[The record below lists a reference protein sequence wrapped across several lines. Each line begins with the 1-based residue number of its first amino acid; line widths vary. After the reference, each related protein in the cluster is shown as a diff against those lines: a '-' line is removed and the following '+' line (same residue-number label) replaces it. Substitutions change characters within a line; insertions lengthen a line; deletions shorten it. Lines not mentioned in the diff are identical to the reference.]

1 MASDV
6 DLPAIVGPS
15 PVGLGAPT
23 KKSDLGAFDDFGDLG
38 VELDASPAHSPLSD
52 LEIDLPARVGG
63 GFPGGIELDEIA
75 DLPAPVIHRDPRE
88 RDREPRHDSD
98 EVDLPV
104 IGGGGHAM
112 PALKSPPAMTGGG
125 FGDLDLP
132 MIAPPDARDLD
143 LPAAQLTD
151 LPNVAGPGGFGELD
165 LPTVG
170 SELPALGGGFDLPS
184 TSQGGIG
191 LPDSLA
197 SLPAPAASLPSPA
210 AGLPT
215 SAAGLPTSAAG
226 LPTQAGHL
234 PQIAAGVPTLHG
246 PGPGLP
252 APGPPSR
259 GVSPVS
265 FDPSAPQ
272 EDPAIVRQLGGGTNF
287 GEVNLDGSDGGPALE
302 ADVGG
307 GPPRGDDMEFAG
319 IPQEGGA
326 MPVGPAVEVRR
337 APVAQPRA
345 LVDLPPPR
353 KRSMR
358 AVFAAIV
365 VLLLGGASLA
375 LVPSIGPYGVY
386 FVWDKVKGGD
396 YERTLSNTAK
406 ASQELLST
414 DSFPDATKA
423 YEQAENTR
431 NANKRIRGLRAYVVF
446 VAYLREVRFGAD
458 PAVSARAQVL
468 LDEFKEEDDAAVPFL
483 GAARAAQAAATGQI
497 PRARSGL
504 DKLLRAKSNDSNLL
518 ALRGEVELHA
528 REPKAALEAW
538 AKAETQEHSART
550 SYGMAR
556 AQLASGDKK
565 ETEKL
570 ARETLTRNPNHAGAR
585 VLIAR
590 VTWNAGGESS
600 AVKLL
605 DEVIGQKDKSSPTEL
620 VTALTLLGDIH
631 LARSRVTHAEGSYSE
646 ALKIDPKAA
655 QALVGLGDAL
665 YRSGRFSEGLGRF
678 EAAVQADPD
687 ELNAKVGVAKAML
700 ALERVQDATAAMTKL
715 RETHPQS
722 ALVAYWFAKVQ
733 EAAAN
738 RKLSEDAY
746 RQALKMP
753 NPDMDVA
760 QIYVGLAFLMNQ
772 LGRTEDA
779 QKVLA
784 EARKKL
790 PDSASIHVALGDL
803 ALSQGRYGDAVT
815 ELQMALK
822 IDPGDIGAQFKLG
835 VAFRR
840 DRKFEDASKMFEK
853 VAAIDRDYPGLALE
867 RGLLFEASGHTEEA
881 LKAYEAA
888 LAKAPNDPDLMLR
901 VGCGKVAA
909 GRAKEA
915 AELLRK
921 VLEKRQGSA
930 ETHHCLGRALLL
942 QGTNLAEALKTLE
955 QAAALDSNRAEY
967 HLYVG
972 WAAIEAGKI
981 GQAETSIKKALEL
994 DQGLGDAYWQRGV
1007 LRQRQGAV
1015 RDAVKDLQKALELRP
1030 SRVEAHAALADAYYD
1045 LGREAD
1051 ALHEWQVAIEGQP
1064 DNPTWRFR
1072 YGRLLAA
1079 NHQAGEA
1086 QAQLAK
1092 AIDLAEA
1099 LEVKPTWLAEAH
1111 LDLARSIGV
1120 KKEAAKHWEAY
1131 LRLGRTDSPYRAEA
1145 KKALAE
1151 MGRPW
1156 DGN

>member
-1 MASDV
+1 V
-6 DLPAIVGPS
+6 DLPAIVGAG
-15 PVGLGAPT
+15 PVGAGSP
-23 KKSDLGAFDDFGDLG
+23 KKSADAGFDDFGDLG
-38 VELDASPAHSPLSD
+38 VDLDAPPASAPGF
-52 LEIDLPARVGG
+52 EIDLPARKGAS
-63 GFPGGIELDEIA
+63 FDEIE
-75 DLPAPVIHRDPRE
+75 DLPAPVIQHRE
-88 RDREPRHDSD
+88 ARDTRPKERHDSD

-104 IGGGGHAM
+104 IGGGGVGVA
-112 PALKSPPAMTGGG
+112 PPGRPVPIPVPVSGGG

-132 MIAPPDARDLD
+132 MIAPPDVGELD
-143 LPAAQLTD
+143 LPAPAFND
-151 LPNVAGPGGFGELD
+151 LPNVAGPSGFGELD

-170 SELPALGGGFDLPS
+170 SELPSLGGAGFDLPS
-184 TSQGGIG
+184 TQAVG
-191 LPDSLA
+191 LPDPVA
-197 SLPAPAASLPSPA
+197 NLPAPAASLPTPAAQLPTAA
-210 AGLPT
+210 AGLPMG
-215 SAAGLPTSAAG
+215 AAA
-226 LPTQAGHL
+226 L
-234 PQIAAGVPTLHG
+234 PQAASALPTLHG
-246 PGPGLP
+246 PGPAREP
-252 APGPPSR
+252 APPPQQQFAPLPSNF
-259 GVSPVS
+259 G
-265 FDPSAPQ
+265 DSAPPAQ
-272 EDPAIVRQLGGGTNF
+272 DPAVVRQLGGGTNF
-287 GEVNLDGSDGGPALE
+287 GEVNLDGGGDGAPALE

-307 GPPRGDDMEFAG
+307 GGGRGDDMEFAG
-319 IPQEGGA
+319 IPQEGA
-326 MPVGPAVEVRR
+326 APMPVGPAVEIRR
-337 APVAQPRA
+337 QPIVQQRA
-345 LVDLPPPR
+345 LVDLPPP
-353 KRSMR
+353 KRRGMR
-358 AVFAAIV
+358 AVFAVIV

-375 LVPSIGPYGVY
+375 LVPSIGPYGSL
-386 FVWDKVKGGD
+386 FVWDKIKSGD
-396 YERTLSNTAK
+396 YEKTLQNTAK
-406 ASQELLST
+406 GSQALLAK
-414 DSFPDATKA
+414 DGFPEATKA
-423 YEQAENTR
+423 YEQAEATR

-458 PAVSARAQVL
+458 PGVSARAQVL
-468 LDEFKEEDDAAVPFL
+468 LDEIKDEDENVVPFL

-504 DKLLRAKSNDSNLL
+504 DKLLRAKSNDPDLL

-538 AKAETQEHSART
+538 AKAEAQEHSART
-550 SYGMAR
+550 AYGMAR
-556 AQLASGDKK
+556 AHLASGDKK
-565 ETEKL
+565 EAEKL
-570 ARETLTRNPNHAGAR
+570 AKETLTRNPNHAGAR
-585 VLIAR
+585 TLIAR
-590 VTWNAGGESS
+590 VTWNAGGETG

-605 DEVIGQKDKSSPTEL
+605 DEVIGTKDKASPTEL
-620 VTALTLLGDIH
+620 VHAHTLLGDIH
-631 LARSRVTHAEGSYSE
+631 LARSRVTHAETSYSE

-665 YRSGRFSEGLGRF
+665 YRSGRFSEALGRF

-687 ELNAKVGVAKAML
+687 ELGAKVGVAKAML
-700 ALERVQDATAAMTKL
+700 ALERVQDAVAAVTKL

-722 ALVAYWFAKVQ
+722 VLVAFWFGKVQ

-738 RKLSEDAY
+738 RKLSEEAY
-746 RQALKMP
+746 RQALKLP
-753 NPDMDVA
+753 NPDMDIA
-760 QIYVGLAFLMNQ
+760 QVYVGLAFLMNQ

-790 PDSASIHVALGDL
+790 PDSASIHIALGDL
-803 ALSQGRYGDAVT
+803 GLSQGRYSDAVS
-815 ELQMALK
+815 EFQIALK
-822 IDPGDIGAQFKLG
+822 IDPGDIGAQYKLG

-840 DRKFEDASKMFEK
+840 DRKFDDAGKMFDK
-853 VAAIDRDYPGLALE
+853 VASVDRDYPGLALE
-867 RGLLFEASGHTEEA
+867 RGLLFEESGRRDEA

-888 LAKAPNDPDLMLR
+888 LAKAPTDPDLMLR
-901 VGCGKVAA
+901 VGCAKVAA

-955 QAAALDSNRAEY
+955 QAASLDSNRAEY

-972 WAAIEAGKI
+972 WAAIEAGRI

-1051 ALHEWQVAIEGQP
+1051 SLAEWQVAINGQP
-1064 DNPTWRFR
+1064 DNATWRFR

-1079 NHQAGEA
+1079 NRQAGEA

-1092 AIDLAEA
+1092 AIELAEA
-1099 LEVKPTWLAEAH
+1099 ADSKPTWLPEAH
-1111 LDLARSIGV
+1111 LDLARSMGV

-1131 LRLGRTDSPYRAEA
+1131 LRLGKTDSPYRAEA

-1156 DGN
+1156 EGN